1 MRRAIV
7 ATVATVVGL
16 VVLLDYRASAPIGQ
30 SGVVVRGGATVPSAP
45 STSAPGATT
54 GSGTTGSGTTGS
66 GTAGSG
72 TAGPT
77 PTTAAPAGPVS
88 YTGAD
93 VPYRYGDIQVR
104 ITVAGGRIT
113 AISTPQESASDPRS
127 ESINSQAIPILT
139 KEALAA
145 QGLRFDVVS
154 GATFTSDAFAQ
165 ALQSA
170 LDEAGR

>member
-16 VVLLDYRASAPIGQ
+16 VVLLDYRSSAPIGR

-54 GSGTTGSGTTGS
+54 GSGTGPTPTT
-66 GTAGSG
+66 AAP
-72 TAGPT
+72 AGPT
-77 PTTAAPAGPVS
+77 PTTAAPAGPAS
-88 YTGAD
+88 YTGVD

-113 AISTPQESASDPRS
+113 AISIPEESASDPRS

-145 QGLRFDVVS
+145 QNLRFDVVS